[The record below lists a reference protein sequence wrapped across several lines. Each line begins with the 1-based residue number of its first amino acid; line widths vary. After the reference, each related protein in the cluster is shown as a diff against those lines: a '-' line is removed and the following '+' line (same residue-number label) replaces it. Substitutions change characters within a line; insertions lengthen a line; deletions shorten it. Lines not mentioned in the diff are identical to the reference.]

1 MLQKNYQIE
10 MVLISLTY
18 SSSFSLDVW
27 FSQSSYTCLLSE
39 IALIGDSVFKIKA
52 STADPAKRLIYSI
65 VSSSPFVYLPNS
77 CEGQIKLSQNADRI
91 AQLRSDNTRRV
102 AITLKAQFQD
112 DSRKSAQVRINL
124 IALKLNYGDKYVSSV
139 LSNLRSLVKSDNIF
153 RAVSR
158 RYPAFKR
165 LHRVLMQ
172 GSLKSK
178 AVSKAGVT
186 FLRVV
191 KEITKRIIQEFSGK
205 SVSKRM

>member
-1 MLQKNYQIE
+1 M
-10 MVLISLTY
+10 
-18 SSSFSLDVW
+18 
-27 FSQSSYTCLLSE
+27 
-39 IALIGDSVFKIKA
+39 
-52 STADPAKRLIYSI
+52 
-65 VSSSPFVYLPNS
+65 YLPNS

-205 SVSKRM
+205 SVSKHI